1 MVNICSTK
9 DSGVCVFGL
18 WYLLWIRNTLD
29 KTWRINI
36 SSSSIRTLGLVVFA
50 TRQNQF
56 YWIIRT
62 EPEAPLLCSSTGD
75 EPVLAELALS
85 SEEQRP
91 AGPCRWFYRAR
102 HTSTWEQCCKI
113 VMATHK
119 GTSQFLHT
127 ALTWISKNLFFFNL
141 NQVQY
146 LCP

>member
-1 MVNICSTK
+1 MVSPLNQKYTGQNLK
-9 DSGVCVFGL
+9 NQHQQQQHPHF
-18 WYLLWIRNTLD
+18 
-29 KTWRINI
+29 
-36 SSSSIRTLGLVVFA
+36 RTGSFC
-50 TRQNQF
+50 NQF

-91 AGPCRWFYRAR
+91 AGPCRWLYRAR

-127 ALTWISKNLFFFNL
+127 ALTWIFKNHFFQLESGPIFVSL
-141 NQVQY
+141 RTAFC
-146 LCP
+146 L